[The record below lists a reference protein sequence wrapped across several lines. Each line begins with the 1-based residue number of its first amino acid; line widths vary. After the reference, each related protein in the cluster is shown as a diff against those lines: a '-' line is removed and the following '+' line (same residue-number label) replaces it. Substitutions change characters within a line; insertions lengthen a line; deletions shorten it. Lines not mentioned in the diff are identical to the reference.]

1 MKRQNDT
8 PGQWLLGC
16 WSAILLIV
24 VIMALLVR
32 AYK

>member
-1 MKRQNDT
+1 MKRQSDT

-16 WSAILLIV
+16 WSVILLIV